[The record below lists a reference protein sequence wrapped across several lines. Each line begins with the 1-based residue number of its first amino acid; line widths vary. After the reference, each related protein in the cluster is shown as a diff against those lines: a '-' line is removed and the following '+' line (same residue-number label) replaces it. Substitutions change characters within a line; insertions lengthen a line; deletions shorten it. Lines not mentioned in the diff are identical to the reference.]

1 VHFGAAI
8 FNFYN
13 ATSRNRFSNWDVTD
27 SGEEP
32 DPLDPSSRQ
41 SLARPSA
48 IQPETISKEGAAF
61 CPFCGAGVQG
71 EFEFCPRCGKQLPKA

>member
-41 SLARPSA
+41 SFAQSTATQQQTMLRQASP
-48 IQPETISKEGAAF
+48 F